1 MIRLLRALFA
11 SPEAER
17 DPEAWALRLAAH
29 AGVGAALWLLL
40 AWAGPAWATGLV
52 AATLGA
58 WEAWQWQGGRRMAF
72 DGLLDLMAGV
82 IPAVGLY
89 AVAHHQTAAAVGCG
103 LAALAVVAA
112 GVWRRQC

>member
-1 MIRLLRALFA
+1 MIGLLRALFA

-29 AGVGAALWLLL
+29 AGLGAALWLLL
-40 AWAGPAWATGLV
+40 AWTGPAWATGLV
-52 AATLGA
+52 GAALGA
-58 WEAWQWQGGRRMAF
+58 WEAVQWQGGRRMAF

-103 LAALAVVAA
+103 FALVAVMAA
-112 GVWRRQC
+112 GVGKRR

>member
-40 AWAGPAWATGLV
+40 AWTGPAWATGLV
-52 AATLGA
+52 AAALGA
-58 WEAWQWQGGRRMAF
+58 WEAVQWQGGRRMAF
-72 DGLLDLMAGV
+72 DGLLDWLGGV
-82 IPAVGLY
+82 IPAVALY
-89 AVAHHQTAAAVGCG
+89 AVWHHQTAAAVGCG
-103 LAALAVVAA
+103 IAMLIVMAA
-112 GVWRRQC
+112 GVEKRR